1 MIKTLRKRFIIFSVL
16 VISAIIF
23 LVGLFVFVGGE
34 SDIPAHRYVIT
45 LGLAVVLVFIGSLL
59 LSKMAIRPIKD
70 AWQKQLDFTAD
81 ASHELRT
88 PITVIQTNLDV
99 IMDSPDE
106 IVSSQMK
113 WLQNIEA
120 ENKRMAKLV
129 EDLLTLSRADTDHQT
144 LAKELFML
152 DEAIAEVITPFEP
165 IANEKNIALNMN
177 VNNQTAFYG
186 DRKRIHQLIVILLN
200 NALNYTD
207 SGTVTV
213 SLSKNEKDITITV
226 TDTGHGIDA
235 EHINKIFDRFY
246 RVTETRNLN
255 QDGSGL
261 GLSIAKWIVQ
271 EHRGVIQVIST
282 PGVGTSFS
290 IFFA

>member
-271 EHRGVIQVIST
+271 EHGGVIQVIST